1 MAFEENNDQ
10 YNKHLVELG
19 DSKYEIVDGEPDI
32 TGWDV
37 RDVQG
42 QKIGEVDDLLFDP
55 QSGSVRYIIVDL
67 EDNEFGLDGDK
78 KVLVP
83 IGIAE
88 LHGDDDDNDTETAGN
103 VNFSTNANADYRSE
117 QDDNS
122 EADED
127 ETVVLPNVTAGQLG
141 ELPAYKKDELT
152 PETESTIR
160 RIFEGGVAGASI
172 AGAASYERESFYN
185 HDHFNENRFYGGN
198 NTNKLPVIEE
208 NLEVGKQEVQTGG
221 ARITSRIVERPV
233 QEDISLREE
242 HVNIERT
249 PVDRPISS
257 SDVNAFKEEEF
268 ELTEHAEVPVVN
280 KEARVVEEVSLNK
293 EVQEREETIKDTL
306 RNTEVEAERINTP
319 KTDL

>member
-37 RDVQG
+37 RDGLG

-88 LHGDDDDNDTETAGN
+88 LHGEDDDDDTDTAGD
-103 VNFSTNANADYRSE
+103 VDFSTNTNADFRSE
-117 QDDNS
+117 TDGDT
-122 EADED
+122 EGFDED
-127 ETVVLPNVTAGQLG
+127 TVVLPTITAEQLS

-160 RIFEGGVAGASI
+160 NIFAGDVAGASI
-172 AGAASYERESFYN
+172 AGAAAYERESFYN
-185 HDHFNENRFYGGN
+185 HDHFNENKFYGGN
-198 NTNKLPVIEE
+198 NASTLPVIEE

-233 QEDISLREE
+233 QEDINLREE

-257 SDVNAFKEEEF
+257 SDINAFKEEEF

-306 RNTEVEAERINTP
+306 RNTEVDAERINTP